1 MKTVITLSVVVLTG
15 IVIYEF
21 YPVIKARMGG
31 KSSSPIVVPTA
42 AAQ

>member
-21 YPVIKARMGG
+21 YPVIKAKMGG
-31 KSSSPIVVPTA
+31 KSAPIVVPTA